1 MLILGRQWDQG
12 ITLTLPDGRKGH
24 VLVVSIRGN
33 VVRLGFEMP
42 DDVRILRDE
51 LEDHSR
57 GRQREP

>member
-1 MLILGRQWDQG
+1 MLILSRQWDQG

-24 VLVVSIRGN
+24 IRVVSIRGN

-51 LEDHSR
+51 LEDHSQ